1 MKLTLIVMKGE
12 KYYAGTVKEIPGV
25 VSQGKTIEEAK
36 ENTMDALNDYLE
48 DMRQDNEADNFVLQE
63 ELIFQ

>member
-12 KYYAGTVKEIPGV
+12 TYYVGTVKELPGV
-25 VSQGKTIEEAK
+25 VSQGNTIEEAK
-36 ENTMDALNDYLE
+36 ENTLEALNDYLE
-48 DMRQDNEADNFVLQE
+48 DMRQDNETDNTVLQE